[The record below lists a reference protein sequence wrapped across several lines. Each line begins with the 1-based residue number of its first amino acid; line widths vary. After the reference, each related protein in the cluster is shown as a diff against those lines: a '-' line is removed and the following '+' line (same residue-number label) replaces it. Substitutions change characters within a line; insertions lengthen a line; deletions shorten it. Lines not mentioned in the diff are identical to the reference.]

1 MPHFRGPNL
10 MNFRKV
16 SLKPGWGRSGEAA
29 MATVDIAAAK
39 TASS

>member
-1 MPHFRGPNL
+1 MPHFRGPDL

-16 SLKPGWGRSGEAA
+16 SLKPGWEGSGDAA

-39 TASS
+39 TACS